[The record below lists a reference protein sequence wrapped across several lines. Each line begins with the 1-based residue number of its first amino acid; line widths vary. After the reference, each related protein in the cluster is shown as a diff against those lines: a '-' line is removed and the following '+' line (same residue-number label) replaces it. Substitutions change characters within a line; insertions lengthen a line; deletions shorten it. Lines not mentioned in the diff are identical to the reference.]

1 MFEFFFKYPP
11 EVFSKASFVLL
22 GSWPRWWLVLFV
34 LIAAG
39 ALGYN
44 LRRGLRGQ
52 PAASPSAT
60 AAASLALR
68 WRTAGL
74 WILQTALVS
83 LILFLLWQPALSIA
97 ALKPLQNIV
106 AVVIDDSRSMSV
118 EDSGTA
124 RIDAAK
130 RVLNNNL
137 INDLSKRF
145 QVRLYRL
152 DAGLARLPANDAG
165 SVTAT
170 APATRIGAGLEEL
183 AREASTLPIGS
194 IVLLSDGGDNSG
206 GIGRDTIA
214 QLRARRLP
222 VNTIGFGS
230 PRMEKDIELES
241 LDVPANT
248 LSRSRLEA
256 RVSLRQQGFNGAT
269 ATLTL
274 LAGGAVA
281 GSRQIKL
288 SSSGTQ
294 TETIG
299 FDAGA
304 AGVKNL
310 EARID
315 PVSGETNAGNNRLTR
330 TILVDDSKHRILY
343 IEGEPR
349 WDFKF
354 LRRAVEDDPVV
365 QVASLLRTTQNKIY
379 RQGIASPED
388 LAEGFPNRPEELFGY
403 QGLILGSVE
412 TAFFTITQQE
422 IIKQFV
428 DRRGGGVLFLGGPA
442 SLAEGGY
449 ATPPFAELLPV
460 TLPSHKGTFQRE
472 MVEAVLTE
480 AGKQS
485 LICRVEDD
493 AEKNLEHWKN
503 FPLLANYQ
511 DAGTPKPGAT
521 VLAEMNVAGKHLP
534 LLVLENYG
542 RGRSAVLATGGTWR
556 WKMQQPKEDTSQP
569 MFWRQLL
576 RWLVAATPG
585 HVVASTSSPLLNDD
599 GHVELRAEVRNLVY
613 APASDADVEARVVLP
628 DGGSETVALRPDP
641 LDEGVYS
648 AAFDAA
654 RAGSYVAEIH
664 ARSGAHRGSDDLG
677 SGSVAFR
684 REDGVA
690 ESFHREQNRELLERL
705 SQETGGR
712 YYQPEDAHRLPDTI
726 AYSEAGIT
734 ERETKDL
741 WDMPIVFLV
750 AIGLRAA
757 EWLLRRGWGAI

>member
-22 GSWPRWWLVLFV
+22 GSWPRWLLVLFI

-39 ALGYN
+39 ALAYSLWRD
-44 LRRGLRGQ
+44 LRRQ
-52 PAASPSAT
+52 PPVSAAGTDSRPV
-60 AAASLALR
+60 R
-68 WRTAGL
+68 WRTAGV
-74 WILQTALVS
+74 WILQTALAS

-97 ALKPLQNIV
+97 ALKPQQNIV

-118 EDSGTA
+118 ADSGTT
-124 RIDAAK
+124 RIEAAK
-130 RVLNNNL
+130 RVIKDSL
-137 INDLSKRF
+137 INELSQRF

-152 DAGLARLPANDAG
+152 DATLARISDKHAG
-165 SVTAT
+165 SLAAN
-170 APATRIGAGLEEL
+170 APATHIGAGLDQL
-183 AREASTLPIGS
+183 AREASTLPIGA

-222 VNTIGFGS
+222 VNTIGFGN
-230 PRMEKDIELES
+230 PRMEKDIEIEAF
-241 LDVPANT
+241 DVPAKA

-256 RVSLRQQGFNGAT
+256 RVSLRQQGFNGAA
-269 ATLTL
+269 ATLTV
-274 LAGGAVA
+274 LAGGVVA
-281 GSRQIKL
+281 GSRQIKF
-288 SSSGTQ
+288 SSSGAQ
-294 TETIG
+294 TETVG

-315 PVSGETNAGNNRLTR
+315 PLPGETNTGNNRLTQ
-330 TILVDDSKHRILY
+330 TILVDDSKRRILY

-349 WDFKF
+349 WDYKF
-354 LRRAVEDDPVV
+354 LRRAVEDDPVA

-388 LAEGFPNRPEELFGY
+388 LAQGFPNRPEELFSY
-403 QGLILGSVE
+403 QALILGSIE

-428 DRRGGGVLFLGGPA
+428 DRRGGGILFLGGPA

-449 ATPPFAELLPV
+449 GAPPFAELLPV
-460 TLPSHKGTFQRE
+460 VLPSRKGTFQRD

-493 AEKNLEHWKN
+493 PQRNLDHWKN

-511 DAGTPKPGAT
+511 DAGTAKPGAT
-521 VLAEMNVAGKHLP
+521 VLAEMNVANKRLP

-542 RGRSAVLATGGTWR
+542 RGRSAVLASGGLWR

-576 RWLVAATPG
+576 RWLVGATPG
-585 HVVASTSSPLLNDD
+585 HVVASTSNPLLDDD

-613 APASDADVEARVVLP
+613 SPASDAEVEARVVLP

-641 LDEGVYS
+641 LEEGIYS

-654 RAGSYVAEIH
+654 HAGSYVAEIH
-664 ARSGAHRGSDDLG
+664 ARRGSDDLG
-677 SGSVAFR
+677 SDSVAFR
-684 REDGVA
+684 RENGMA
-690 ESFHREQNRELLERL
+690 ENFHREQNRELLERL
-705 SQETGGR
+705 AEETGGR
-712 YYQPEDAHRLPDTI
+712 YYQPEDARHLPVNI

-741 WDMPIVFLV
+741 WDMPVVFLA
-750 AIGLRAA
+750 AIGLRAT
-757 EWLLRRGWGAI
+757 EWLLRRRWGAI